1 MIHKMRS
8 LQFFIQLHLRSNT
21 SLVPRVGVEPTLGG
35 FVLELKGRRFS
46 GRAEA
51 ENSPVRA
58 CEAPAVGQPCEL
70 STVGWI

>member
-1 MIHKMRS
+1 
-8 LQFFIQLHLRSNT
+8 
-21 SLVPRVGVEPTLGG
+21 VPRVGVEPTLGG

-58 CEAPAVGQPCEL
+58 CEAPAVGQACEL